1 MIKMLF
7 KPIPTY
13 SVFRNYTKER
23 QEASNL
29 TGEKKQSERSEKES
43 ESKWN
48 DSNYQWF
55 TDSKPY
61 KFLRA
66 LLAIVISIKV
76 LTYLISLLTDLVKA
90 AQKFESA
97 CYSN

>member
-1 MIKMLF
+1 MLF

-13 SVFRNYTKER
+13 PEFRNYTKER

-29 TGEKKQSERSEKES
+29 TGEKKQSERSEKKS

-55 TDSKPY
+55 TDSKLY

-66 LLAIVISIKV
+66 LLAIVVTIKV
-76 LTYLISLLTDLVKA
+76 MTYLISIFTELVKA
-90 AQKFESA
+90 AQEFELA
-97 CYSN
+97 CY